1 MENHKYTSAIIAA
14 AGNGTRMKSETAKQF
29 ILIDDTPVLAITLT
43 AFEKASEID
52 EIIIVTRE
60 TDIDAVKNLAEKFNI
75 SKLSSVVC
83 GGETRQ
89 ESISNALEAV
99 KGDIVLI
106 HDGARPFVTQKQ
118 INEVAASL
126 YINDAAA
133 LGIPVTD
140 TIKSVD
146 GDIITGTIDRSTLVS
161 IQTPQG
167 FKTEIIKKAHSVAK
181 TNGLSAT
188 DDCALCEHMGI
199 KVKVVTG
206 SPANI
211 KLTTPDDLMFA
222 DGILKAIKE
231 K

>member
-29 ILIDDTPVLAITLT
+29 ILIDETPVLAITLT

-75 SKLSSVVC
+75 SKLSSVIC

>member
-43 AFEKASEID
+43 AFEKASESD

-75 SKLSSVVC
+75 SKLSYVVC

-118 INEVAASL
+118 INSVAASL

-146 GDIITGTIDRSTLVS
+146 GDVITGTIDRSTLVS

-188 DDCALCEHMGI
+188 DDCALCEHMGV

-211 KLTTPDDLMFA
+211 KLTTPDDLMLA